1 VVLNPGAGSAD
12 RDALPRQVEARCAAA
27 GRELR
32 LYVVDETHDLGHLTA
47 TAVDAAARERGVVV
61 AVGGDGT
68 INAVAA
74 AVLGAGLAF
83 GVLPQGTFNYFG
95 RAHGIPADTD
105 SALDILFADKPAPVQ
120 VGVVD
125 DRIFLVNAS
134 LGLHPQLL
142 EDREAWTAGLGRR
155 RWVAAGA
162 AIASLLRGAHVLL
175 LRVTLQGE
183 TRDLST
189 PTLFVGNNALQLAS
203 LGLAAADE
211 VGAGSLSAHV
221 LKPVGRFRLL
231 NLALRGALGQLG
243 DADQI
248 DSFRFT
254 QMTVSAPPGFA
265 RRHVKLALDGEV
277 RRARLPLA
285 FAVAPAPLWLI
296 QPPRVARA

>member
-1 VVLNPGAGSAD
+1 MVLNPGAGSAD
-12 RDALPRQVEARCAAA
+12 RDALPRQVEARCSAA

-32 LYVVDETHDLGHLTA
+32 LFVVDETHDLMHLTA
-47 TAVDAAARERGVVV
+47 TAVDAASREGGVVV

-74 AVLGAGLAF
+74 AVLGTGLAF

-105 SALDILFADKPAPVQ
+105 IAFDILLAGTPAPVQ

-125 DRIFLVNAS
+125 NRIFLVNAS

-189 PTLFVGNNALQLAS
+189 PTIFVGNNALQLAS
-203 LGLAAADE
+203 LGLADADE
-211 VGAGSLSAHV
+211 VGTGSLSAHV

-254 QMTVSAPPGFA
+254 QMTVSAPPGLA
-265 RRHVKLALDGEV
+265 RRRVKLALDGEV
-277 RRARLPLA
+277 RRAPLPLA
-285 FAVAPAPLWLI
+285 FAVAPVPLWLI
-296 QPPRVARA
+296 QPPRVGRA